1 MVDTIKETIKV
12 TGLSCGHC
20 VAAVE
25 KAVRKVKGVSE
36 AKVDLASGTLSVEY
50 DPGQAMF
57 TDIAKAVTD
66 AGYGVG

>member
-25 KAVRKVKGVSE
+25 KAVGKVKGVSE
-36 AKVDLASGTLSVEY
+36 AKVDLASGALSVEY

-57 TDIAKAVTD
+57 KDIVKAVTD
-66 AGYGVG
+66 AGYGMG